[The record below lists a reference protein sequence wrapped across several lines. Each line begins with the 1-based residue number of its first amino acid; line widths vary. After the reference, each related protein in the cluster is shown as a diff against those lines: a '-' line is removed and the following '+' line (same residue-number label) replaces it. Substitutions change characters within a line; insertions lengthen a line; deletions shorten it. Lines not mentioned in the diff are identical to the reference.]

1 MACRTGCPTQ
11 DHASW
16 GECARQSDLQIDTH
30 ALKYSRK
37 AEKDKDR
44 RLDSYA
50 DLRKEGLQ
58 PRSTTWA
65 DVRDTYETG
74 GTEPTKVV
82 SSGSN
87 LLPTD

>member
-16 GECARQSDLQIDTH
+16 GDCARAADIQIDRH
-30 ALKYSRK
+30 ALAHSRL

-50 DLRKEGLQ
+50 SLRKDGLQ
-58 PRSTTWA
+58 PRSTTWS

-74 GTEPTKVV
+74 GTKPTEV
-82 SSGSN
+82 
-87 LLPTD
+87 LAA